1 MAAVRD
7 NSCLLCLL
15 VCNDRADNLH
25 LDLCNESLL
34 AFTQR
39 HCYTNGEV
47 INMSEVAN
55 SIKKLRQERQLSQ
68 EQLAEQLHVT
78 RQAVSNW
85 ENGKTQPDIDTL
97 TQLASIFDVSV
108 ERIIYGK
115 GKPHFHFA
123 IKIDPQKGV
132 QDAVSIGAI
141 LAVVISYVK
150 WESIGWAILH
160 GILNWFYVLYYIIKY

>member
-1 MAAVRD
+1 
-7 NSCLLCLL
+7 
-15 VCNDRADNLH
+15 
-25 LDLCNESLL
+25 
-34 AFTQR
+34 
-39 HCYTNGEV
+39 
-47 INMSEVAN
+47 MSEVAN
-55 SIKKLRQERQLSQ
+55 SIKKLRQERRLSQ

-97 TQLASIFDVSV
+97 TQLASVFDVSV
-108 ERIIYGK
+108 ERVIYGK
-115 GKPHFHFA
+115 EKSHFHFA
-123 IKIDPQKGV
+123 VNIDPQKGV

-160 GILNWFYVLYYIIKY
+160 GLLNWAYVIYYIIKY